1 MEMRGACFLAVA
13 MSLISGS
20 AMAAYPDRPI
30 TFIVPFSAGGNADL
44 GVRTAEPY
52 LEACLGGADIVV
64 VNKPGAGGAVG
75 FSEIAAAPADGYTLG
90 VLNTPNY
97 YSYPIVKESPWKVDS
112 FELLGSLV
120 GSVST
125 INVRPDS
132 PLKSLEDLI
141 RFAKSSDKP
150 VNVGVP
156 GIGGGDHLAM
166 LRFADATGVKFTY
179 IPFTDGP
186 SVRNALLGGHVDIAI
201 MSEVNAASFKGEIMP
216 LATARAERGDL
227 LPDTPTFR
235 EGGVDLVSSS
245 QHIFAAPAG
254 IPEEV
259 RSKLVGCLDQT
270 VKDPA
275 FLADAKKRSL
285 LLLPMTIEHLKEYVA
300 GEDAFYRKLWQ
311 TNPWQ

>member
-1 MEMRGACFLAVA
+1 MKVACLLAMAV
-13 MSLISGS
+13 SVISGPAS
-20 AMAAYPDRPI
+20 AAYPDRPI

-64 VNKPGAGGAVG
+64 VNKPGAGGALG
-75 FSEIAAAPADGYTLG
+75 FSEIAAAPADGYTIG
-90 VLNTPNY
+90 IINTPNF
-97 YSYPIVKESPWKVDS
+97 YSYPIVKETPWKIDS
-112 FELLGSLV
+112 FELLGSIV
-120 GSVST
+120 GSVVT

-132 PLKSLEDLI
+132 PIKSLKDLLQ
-141 RFAKSSDKP
+141 FAKTSDKP

-166 LRFADATGVKFTY
+166 LRFADATGVDFTF

-186 SVRNALLGGHVDIAI
+186 LVRNALLGGHIDIAI
-201 MSEVNAASFKGEIMP
+201 MSEVNAVSFDGEIVP
-216 LATARAERGDL
+216 LATARAERGEL

-235 EGGVDLVSSS
+235 ESGVDLVSSS

-254 IPEEV
+254 VPEEV
-259 RSKLVGCLDQT
+259 RTKLVACLDQI

-275 FLADAKKRSL
+275 FLADAKTRSVL
-285 LLLPMTIEHLKEYVA
+285 ILNMDADEIKAYVTD
-300 GEDAFYRKLWQ
+300 EDAVYRKLWQ
-311 TNPWQ
+311 TTPWQ